1 MNELAFV
8 VQIHVQFAC
17 LVTREVFGGG
27 GGITPYMGWVRKYR

>member
-27 GGITPYMGWVRKYR
+27 GGGNNTIYGLGT